1 MQDSF
6 CADATKTILARV
18 SGAISVTERSRARQ
32 SRKWRV
38 TYEGGKGGGS
48 RSRFTENKTV
58 LSQFTKNK
66 IGISRF
72 TEKKENVLLLKKNL
86 STQSHLV
93 KPCKLAVLVDDLG
106 HLGHRVDALP
116 PLWSK

>member
-1 MQDSF
+1 M
-6 CADATKTILARV
+6 KRV
-18 SGAISVTERSRARQ
+18 VKGRSR
-32 SRKWRV
+32 SH
-38 TYEGGKGGGS
+38 
-48 RSRFTENKTV
+48 FTENKTV

-72 TEKKENVLLLKKNL
+72 TEKKERFAAKKTLL
-86 STQSHLV
+86 TPSHLV

>member
-1 MQDSF
+1 M
-6 CADATKTILARV
+6 RV
-18 SGAISVTERSRARQ
+18 NLESGESHM
-32 SRKWRV
+32 RV
-38 TYEGGKGGGS
+38 VKGGGS

-58 LSQFTKNK
+58 LSQFTKYN

-86 STQSHLV
+86 LTQSHLV

>member
-1 MQDSF
+1 M
-6 CADATKTILARV
+6 KRV
-18 SGAISVTERSRARQ
+18 VKGRSR
-32 SRKWRV
+32 SH
-38 TYEGGKGGGS
+38 
-48 RSRFTENKTV
+48 FTENKTV

-72 TEKKENVLLLKKNL
+72 TEKKERFAAKKALLTL
-86 STQSHLV
+86 SHLV

>member
-1 MQDSF
+1 M
-6 CADATKTILARV
+6 KRV
-18 SGAISVTERSRARQ
+18 V
-32 SRKWRV
+32 K
-38 TYEGGKGGGS
+38 GGS
-48 RSRFTENKTV
+48 RSHFTENKTV

-72 TEKKENVLLLKKNL
+72 TEKKRTFCFKKKNL
-86 STQSHLV
+86 LTLSHLV